1 MTILEQRTMH
11 AICDIARSLRT
22 IAECMEKASKE
33 AEAEQNETNRK
44 NETRDEEK

>member
-33 AEAEQNETNRK
+33 AEAENGQNETK
-44 NETRDEEK
+44 NEEK